1 MISAQRSLEKP
12 LDGGCRNPP
21 KTTLPL
27 SWAALL
33 SDEAMAA
40 TKCAAT
46 TAAFAA
52 TNADRAIESWQT
64 MQDRLEA
71 LPSASALKNEGDA
84 GEGTRA
90 FHLPRRGSGARVFAI
105 LSECGNGSR

>member
-27 SWAALL
+27 SWAALP

-52 TNADRAIESWQT
+52 SAAD
-64 MQDRLEA
+64 
-71 LPSASALKNEGDA
+71 
-84 GEGTRA
+84 
-90 FHLPRRGSGARVFAI
+90 
-105 LSECGNGSR
+105 